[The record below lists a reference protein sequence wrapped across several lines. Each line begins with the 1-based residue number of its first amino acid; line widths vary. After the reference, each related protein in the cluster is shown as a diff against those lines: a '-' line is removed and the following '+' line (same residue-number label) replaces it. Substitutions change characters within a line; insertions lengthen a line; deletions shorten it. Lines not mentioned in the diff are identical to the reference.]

1 MASMEQPES
10 SKIHDRTQDKVK
22 AYLRIILRVQIV
34 ILAEYVCPTQARMEG
49 F

>member
-1 MASMEQPES
+1 MGQPES

-22 AYLRIILRVQIV
+22 AFLRIILRVQIV
-34 ILAEYVCPTQARMEG
+34 ILAEYVCPAQARVEG